1 MIQQLKRRALAIAL
15 CVGVFGEL
23 GSAQEAVFPDNVV
36 IVLDTSGSMDGQMKG
51 VKKMDAAK
59 SALKEVLWQLPETT
73 HIGLLVF
80 GPRGGE
86 EDWIYPLGPRDDE
99 KLTQAI
105 DMPTPDGGT
114 PLGIYMKRGAD
125 RLLEQRQT
133 QFGYGTYKLLVVTDG
148 EAQDQDLVDAF
159 APEIMARG
167 IALDVIGVDMRQ
179 DHTLARVAHSYRRA
193 DDPESLKEA
202 IAEVFAEVSGGGDD
216 SATEEAFALLAPLPN
231 ELVGAMLKALATSGN
246 EPIGEGP
253 HSGAVSS
260 RRRPSGQPQPRTLP
274 PSPVSSTSNDEGI
287 SKFWLFVIVCVVVYF
302 MSAGKKSRSRKRS

>member
-1 MIQQLKRRALAIAL
+1 MR
-15 CVGVFGEL
+15 
-23 GSAQEAVFPDNVV
+23 
-36 IVLDTSGSMDGQMKG
+36 G

-59 SALKEVLWQLPETT
+59 SALKEVLRQVPETT
-73 HIGLLVF
+73 HVGLLVF
-80 GPRGGE
+80 GQLGGE
-86 EDWIYPLGPRDDE
+86 EDWVYPLGPRDE
-99 KLTQAI
+99 ERLARAI
-105 DMPTPDGGT
+105 DMPSPEGGT
-114 PLGIYMKRGAD
+114 PLGVYMKRGAD

-202 IAEVFAEVSGGGDD
+202 IADVFAEVSGSGDD

-231 ELVGAMLKALATSGN
+231 ELVGAMLRALATSGN
-246 EPIGEGP
+246 EPIGQGP
-253 HSGAVSS
+253 RDEVASPWQD
-260 RRRPSGQPQPRTLP
+260 PSGQPHPWTVP
-274 PSPVSSTSNDEGI
+274 HPAPSRSSGDGGI
-287 SKFWLFVIVCVVVYF
+287 SKIWLFVIACVVVYF
-302 MSAGKKSRSRKRS
+302 MSSRKKDRKRKRY